1 MKQIKKWMEILFPK
15 IKQNM
20 KSSFTKLNPILI
32 SVLLGLLVG
41 FIIMFIFN
49 PAQSFEGLYLLLI
62 GGFKD
67 GFPGFIIVLHKS
79 APIIL
84 TGLAVTFAFRTGLFN
99 IGAAG
104 QFMVGALAAIITGH
118 AFSIGQP
125 FGWILP
131 VIVGALAGGIW
142 GFVPGLLK
150 ATRNVN
156 EVVASIMMNY
166 IAAYFVSLVIQRTYY
181 NETTTSSLSMP
192 TGSRLPTIFNSL
204 QLSSVDIS
212 FIIAVIVAIIAHIIL
227 SKTVLGFELKA
238 SGFSL
243 DASKYA
249 GMNTKRNV
257 ILAMG
262 ISGLFAGI
270 GGAIFYLTASREYNI
285 GIQIAAE
292 GFTGISVA
300 LLGLG
305 EPIGVIFS
313 AIFLTHLKEGGFNL
327 QSLVYA
333 TELSDII
340 NAVIVYFVSIS
351 VGIQLYFKYLKKKR
365 SLQKELGGD
374 K

>member
-1 MKQIKKWMEILFPK
+1 MKQLKKWMEKLIPK
-15 IKQNM
+15 IKQYS
-20 KSSFTKLNPILI
+20 KSSFNKLKPILI
-32 SVLLGLLVG
+32 SILLGLFVG

-67 GFPGFIIVLHKS
+67 GLPGFIIVLHKS
-79 APIIL
+79 APIIM
-84 TGLAVTFAFRTGLFN
+84 TGLAVAFAFRTGLFN

-104 QFMVGALAAIITGH
+104 QFMVGASAAIITGH
-118 AFSIGQP
+118 MLPMAQP
-125 FGWILP
+125 IGWILP
-131 VIVGALAGGIW
+131 LIIGALAGALW

-166 IAAYFVSLVIQRTYY
+166 IAAYLVSLVIQRTYY
-181 NETTTSSLSMP
+181 NETTTSSLP
-192 TGSRLPTIFNSL
+192 IPAGSRLPMLFNSL

-227 SKTVLGFELKA
+227 SKTILGFELKA

-257 ILAMG
+257 MLAMG

-270 GGAIFYLTASREYNI
+270 GGSIFYLTASREYNI

-351 VGIQLYFKYLKKKR
+351 VGIQLYFKHLKKKR
-365 SLQKELGGD
+365 ALQKELGGD

>member
-1 MKQIKKWMEILFPK
+1 MMKLIEKINPK
-15 IKQNM
+15 TRQKISQLIVRLK
-20 KSSFTKLNPILI
+20 PILI
-32 SVLLGLLVG
+32 SIAVGLFIG
-41 FIIMFIFN
+41 FLIMFIFN
-49 PAQSFEGLYLLLI
+49 PAQSFRGFYLLLI

-104 QFMVGALAAIITGH
+104 QFMIGAMAAILTAHILNPVSFIGWLIPAMIGGLAGAL
-118 AFSIGQP
+118 
-125 FGWILP
+125 
-131 VIVGALAGGIW
+131 W
-142 GFVPGLLK
+142 GFIPGLLK

-156 EVVASIMMNY
+156 EVVASIMLNY
-166 IAAYFVSLVIQRTYY
+166 IAAYTVALVIQGTFY
-181 NETTTSSLSMP
+181 NETTTSSRP
-192 TGSRLPTIFNSL
+192 VPVGSRLPLIFNNTV
-204 QLSSVDIS
+204 LSSVDIS

-227 SKTVLGFELKA
+227 SKTVLGFQLRA

-249 GMNTKRNV
+249 GMNTKKNV
-257 ILAMG
+257 ILAMS
-262 ISGLFAGI
+262 ISGLFAGL
-270 GGAIFYLTASREYNI
+270 GGSLFYLTASREYST

-351 VGIQLYFKYLKKKR
+351 VGLQLYFKHLKKKR
-365 SLQKELGGD
+365 LMKKEEGNT
-374 K
+374 

>member
-1 MKQIKKWMEILFPK
+1 MKQLKKWMEILFPK

-142 GFVPGLLK
+142 GLVPGLLK